1 MKLYIY
7 KRLAALKFILILKK
21 PCINNERAG
30 KSPNSFSCIDNKV
43 ECSWQHKTK
52 QKIIPSVKETHG
64 EIMEISLIFI
74 FLKGFPWMDV
84 LIG

>member
-7 KRLAALKFILILKK
+7 KRLATLKFILILKK

-43 ECSWQHKTK
+43 ECS
-52 QKIIPSVKETHG
+52 
-64 EIMEISLIFI
+64 
-74 FLKGFPWMDV
+74 
-84 LIG
+84 

>member
-7 KRLAALKFILILKK
+7 KRLATLKFILILKK

-43 ECSWQHKTK
+43 VSVADSTK
-52 QKIIPSVKETHG
+52 QNKKSYLQLRKL
-64 EIMEISLIFI
+64 MEKSWR
-74 FLKGFPWMDV
+74 FP
-84 LIG
+84 LFSFF